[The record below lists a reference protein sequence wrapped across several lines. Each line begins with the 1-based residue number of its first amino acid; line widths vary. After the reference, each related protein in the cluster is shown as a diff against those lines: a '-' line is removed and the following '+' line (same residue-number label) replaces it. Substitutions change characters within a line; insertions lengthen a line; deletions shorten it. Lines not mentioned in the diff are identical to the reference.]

1 MVLVATLVILAPF
14 VTRARTMDDPLFI
27 WTAQHLQQHPTDP
40 FGFSVNWFGVPQSML
55 LNVQNPPLASYWLA
69 LAGLVSWADT
79 WLHASMLP
87 FALLAVWGVSRLAGL
102 VRADPFWAP
111 LLTLSSAAFLISA
124 TNVMCDVMLVAM
136 MVWAIVLWVE
146 GLNRN
151 SVWILLAGAIVAAL
165 AAWSKYF
172 GISLIPLLAV
182 YTIIRQRR
190 VTWTLAPLMVTVA
203 PLVIGLWR
211 GRLAEW
217 IVYAAAAG
225 IGGYTF
231 DYLNLKS
238 GIRLASVPVSSVALA
253 SVFFAA
259 GISLFLLTLSYQW
272 KNRRRPEAWLLGLW
286 IWGTIIFMAFI
297 NWTVAARNLLPMVPA
312 LAVVV
317 TMRPGQNE
325 SSGRYGNSVT
335 PQEKPLPLAP
345 MAIASGVGLLVAI
358 TAAWADADWAGGVR
372 ETAGELAAKY
382 QAEGK
387 QVAFQGHRGFQY
399 YMERAGAEAQNLHN
413 LAIVPNLVAILPAN
427 NTNVDPSVL
436 RGWETV
442 EVRREAAGGGLY
454 VNDVR
459 GSAGFYCHL
468 FGLLPFAMPTGT
480 PDKYSILQPPR
491 EWFQSQEPAT
501 DNNPQ
506 SGGRRETSSIEQSHL
521 ANQLVALSFEHYN
534 RSNWQK
540 SMEVC
545 NQQLAP
551 DPRNTAAYNNLG
563 CSHIKLKDYDR
574 TEEGGNPEDTN
585 QVLLIRLILRC
596 RGGLLFGRNHA
607 AADK

>member
-1 MVLVATLVILAPF
+1 MSPTDAGAMTPAWLKPWMVLVATLVILTPF
-14 VTRARTMDDPLFI
+14 VTRAMTMDDPLFI
-27 WTAQHLQQHPTDP
+27 WTAQHLQHHPTDP
-40 FGFSVNWFGVPQSML
+40 FGFSVNWFGFPESML
-55 LNVQNPPLASYWLA
+55 VNVQNPPLASYWLA
-69 LAGLVSWADT
+69 LAGVVSWADT

-87 FALLAVWGVSRLAGL
+87 FALLAVWGVSRLARL
-102 VRADPFWAP
+102 VGADPFWAP
-111 LLTLSSAAFLISA
+111 LLTLGSAAFLISA

-151 SVWILLAGAIVAAL
+151 SVRILLAGAVVAAL

-190 VTWTLAPLMVTVA
+190 VTWTLAPLLVTVA
-203 PLVIGLWR
+203 LLVGWHFWTVGMYGVSHVFGAAKYATEIGSQQLEGPRYFAAVTFLGGCILWPLVIGLWR
-211 GRLAEW
+211 GRLPEW

-225 IGGYTF
+225 VGGYMF

-238 GIRLASVPVSSVALA
+238 GIRLASVPVSSVAMA

-259 GISLFLLTLSYQW
+259 GISVFLLTLSYQW

-325 SSGRYGNSVT
+325 SSGRYGNSVA
-335 PQEKPLPLAP
+335 PQENSLPLAP
-345 MAIASGVGLLVAI
+345 MAVASGVGLLVAI
-358 TAAWADADWAGGVR
+358 TAAWADADWAGRVR

-387 QVAFQGHRGFQY
+387 QVTFQGHWGFQY

-413 LAIVPNLVAILPAN
+413 LAMIPNLVAILPAN
-427 NTNVDPSVL
+427 NTNVDPGVL
-436 RGWETV
+436 TGWETV

-454 VNDVR
+454 VNDVT

-468 FGLLPFAMPTGT
+468 FGMLPFAMATGT

-506 SGGRRETSSIEQSHL
+506 SGGRRQTSSTEQ
-521 ANQLVALSFEHYN
+521 
-534 RSNWQK
+534 
-540 SMEVC
+540 
-545 NQQLAP
+545 
-551 DPRNTAAYNNLG
+551 
-563 CSHIKLKDYDR
+563 
-574 TEEGGNPEDTN
+574 
-585 QVLLIRLILRC
+585 
-596 RGGLLFGRNHA
+596 
-607 AADK
+607 